1 MTKLKCTKCKDDC
14 YFVDITK
21 SKDIKELFGCACDL
35 CRNVFCRNC
44 NHLTSSEIRVLCN
57 TRNCLK
63 FFCTDCVGLFNANVK
78 DLPEMNGRIANL
90 ERETQELKRKV
101 ENNAPTYAQVVADTS
116 VLKEQV
122 EQLNVQ
128 ITSQQNAPR
137 VTASTENN
145 ISVEPTLL
153 ELAERERSAPNVLL
167 FGIKENNSS
176 LNEQDS
182 DLDKTVNMLKRVKDN
197 IQKDD
202 IKIYRLGAPAQGK
215 VRPIRIVTSSPSMAR
230 EILRNKARL
239 NEENIYFKAD
249 QTPLQR
255 TYLKAILSDLE
266 ERKQKGEMNIRV
278 RYINNVPKIVFF
290 QNEGRENSKN

>member
-1 MTKLKCTKCKDDC
+1 
-14 YFVDITK
+14 
-21 SKDIKELFGCACDL
+21 
-35 CRNVFCRNC
+35 
-44 NHLTSSEIRVLCN
+44 
-57 TRNCLK
+57 
-63 FFCTDCVGLFNANVK
+63 
-78 DLPEMNGRIANL
+78 MNGRIANL
-90 ERETQELKRKV
+90 ERETLGETQELKRKV

-116 VLKEQV
+116 ELKEQV

-137 VTASTENN
+137 VTASKTENN
-145 ISVEPTLL
+145 IFVEPTLL
-153 ELAERERSAPNVLL
+153 ELAERERCAPNVLL

-176 LNEQDS
+176 QNEQDG

-202 IKIYRLGAPAQGK
+202 IKIYCLGAPAQGK
-215 VRPIRIVTSSPSMAR
+215 VRPIRIVTASPSMAR
-230 EILRNKARL
+230 EILRNKAKF

-255 TYLKAILSDLE
+255 TYLKAILRDLE

-290 QNEGRENSKN
+290 QNEERENSKN